1 MKTFA
6 EIHEM
11 ALARKGAEGLA
22 AEMPTP
28 PDRPLRDLNDERLL
42 AEFTKRI
49 FQAGFNW
56 SVIEKKWPGFEAAF
70 DGFDI
75 GRNAMMSDEDLD
87 RHLKNTEIVRNAA
100 KILTVRDNAVF
111 LSDLAREHGSAARYI
126 GDWPV
131 EDTVGLFE
139 LLKKRGARLGGMT
152 GQYALRF
159 LGYDAFILSRSVVA
173 ALNMAGVIDGA
184 ANSKTAMRKA
194 QEAFNDW
201 HAESGQPYAVISR
214 TLACAVPD

>member
-6 EIHEM
+6 DIHEM
-11 ALARKGAEGLA
+11 AIARKGEDGLA
-22 AEMPTP
+22 AQMPTP
-28 PDRPLRDLNDERLL
+28 PDVPLAELPDDRLL

-56 SVIEKKWPGFEAAF
+56 SVIENKWDGFEEAF
-70 DGFDI
+70 HGFDI

-87 RHLKNTEIVRNAA
+87 AHLKNTAIVRNAA

-111 LSDLAREHGSAARYI
+111 LSDLAREYGSAAGHI
-126 GDWPV
+126 GTWPV

-139 LLKKRGARLGGMT
+139 MLKKRGARLGGLT

-159 LGYDAFILSRSVVA
+159 AGYDAFILSKSVVA
-173 ALNMAGVIDGA
+173 GLNMAGVIDGPA
-184 ANSKTAMRKA
+184 SSKTAQRKA
-194 QEAFNDW
+194 QEAFNHW
-201 HAESGQPYAVISR
+201 HEESGERYAVISR
-214 TLACAVPD
+214 TLALAVPD